1 MAFVDVAPTVTFTF
15 VDETGSTSTATY
27 SLAAATSVADARTA
41 AAGLLVQLKANSD
54 CSVQGY
60 AINFPTI
67 DTAPEAP
74 AAGSRVERKGNFAWR
89 TAAGKMARTTIP
101 GIKDA
106 VVLGSGRID
115 EDNADVA
122 AYAGALAAAPW
133 TDSNGAGLDTLVE
146 SYETYRST
154 TKRQLPTDRR
164 TD

>member
-1 MAFVDVAPTVTFTF
+1 MAFVDAAPTVTFTF

-27 SLAAATSVADARTA
+27 SIDPATTVADARTA

-60 AINFPTI
+60 TINFPTI

-74 AAGSRVERKGNFAWR
+74 AAGSRVERKANFSWR
-89 TAAGKMARTTIP
+89 TAAGKIAKTTIP

-106 VVLGSGRID
+106 VVLSSGRVD
-115 EDNADVA
+115 EDLADVA
-122 AYAGALAAAPW
+122 AYVGALSAAPW
-133 TDSNGAGLDTLVE
+133 TDSNGAGLDTLIEAYE
-146 SYETYRST
+146 SFRST

-164 TD
+164 PD